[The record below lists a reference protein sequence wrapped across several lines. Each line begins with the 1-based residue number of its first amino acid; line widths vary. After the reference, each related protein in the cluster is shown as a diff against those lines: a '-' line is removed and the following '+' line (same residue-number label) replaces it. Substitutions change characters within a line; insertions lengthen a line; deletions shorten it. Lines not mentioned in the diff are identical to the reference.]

1 MDRGLLPSK
10 RLRLHLPWPLP
21 DYPSSS
27 SFSSWKIAVC
37 SLGKM
42 AVCSLGK
49 MALVTAQEVQMAA
62 VYFPKEEEDLLDEE
76 EGRLNQ
82 CEGLIELAD
91 RLTT

>member
-27 SFSSWKIAVC
+27 SFSSWKI
-37 SLGKM
+37 